1 MLDTVSRLR
10 LAAESR
16 LGEPAREAVEVS
28 WAAAVDAIHRG
39 DGTDAVGT
47 LLRSLQQTASTLGG
61 DALASQ
67 VSSDLASV
75 ISPR

>member
-1 MLDTVSRLR
+1 LLDTVSRLR
-10 LAAESR
+10 LVAESR
-16 LGEPAREAVEVS
+16 LGESGREAVEVS

-39 DGTDAVGT
+39 DGRDAVGT
-47 LLRSLQQTASTLGG
+47 LLRSLQHTATSLGG
-61 DALASQ
+61 EALASE